1 VEIPNP
7 LTVLTLD
14 QLRARRSIKWHQY
27 DPDVLP
33 MWIAETDTL
42 LAPPIA
48 AALSDA
54 VARGD
59 TGYVHPGGYAE
70 AFAEFSAR
78 RLGYAPDP
86 GHARVLPDVMIAI
99 IEVLEVITGPGAGVV
114 VNPPVYHPFFAFLN
128 RSGRKV
134 VPVPLVGDDYALD
147 LAGLEAAFASGDV
160 SAYLL
165 CNPHNPTGIVY
176 DRATLL
182 EVATLAT
189 RHGVRLLVDE
199 IHAPLVY
206 PGVEYTPFLSLDH
219 EAVERAFV
227 FGSASKAWN
236 LPGLKAALAFA
247 GPDAVDELDR
257 VPVEAGFGTG
267 LLGVIAGEAALREGG
282 PWLDALRTG
291 LDANR
296 TLLAE
301 LLADALPRV
310 RYRVPDAT
318 YLAWLDCRALDLG
331 DDPAEVF
338 LERGRVALASGP
350 PFGAE
355 QGRGFAR
362 LNFATSPD
370 LLREGVRR
378 LAASV

>member
-7 LTVLTLD
+7 LTALTLD
-14 QLRARRSIKWHQY
+14 ELRTRRSIKWHQY
-27 DPDVLP
+27 EPDVLP
-33 MWIAETDTL
+33 MWIAEMDTL

-48 AALSDA
+48 AVLTEA

-70 AFAEFSAR
+70 AFAEFSGR

-86 GHARVLPDVMIAI
+86 AHGRVLPDVMIAI
-99 IEVLEVITGPGAGVV
+99 IDVLDAITEPGAGIV
-114 VNPPVYHPFFAFLN
+114 VNPPVYHPFFTFL
-128 RSGRKV
+128 RLAHRTV

-147 LAGLEAAFASGDV
+147 LAGLDAAFASGNV

-165 CNPHNPTGIVY
+165 CNPHNPTGTVY

-189 RHGVRLLVDE
+189 RHGVRILVDE

-206 PGVEYTPFLSLDH
+206 PGVAYTPFLSLDH
-219 EAVERAFV
+219 EAAARAFV
-227 FGSASKAWN
+227 FVSASKAWN
-236 LPGLKAALAFA
+236 LPGLKAAIAFA
-247 GPDAVDELDR
+247 GPDAVEELAR
-257 VPVEAGFGTG
+257 VPLEAEFGSG
-267 LLGVIAGEAALREGG
+267 LFGVIASEAAVREGE

-301 LLADALPRV
+301 LLAAELPQV
-310 RYRVPDAT
+310 GYRVPDAT

-362 LNFATSPD
+362 LNFATSPE
-370 LLREGVRR
+370 LIREGVRR
-378 LAASV
+378 MAASL